1 MENYYAEEQKIA
13 VAGNYDVIIAGG
25 GIAGISAALAAKRS
39 GLRVLL
45 IEKSIALGGLAT
57 LGMIAIYLPLCN
69 GKGEKCVGGIG
80 EELLRLS
87 IKYGY
92 HNLPAEW
99 INGQGGPGVTA
110 RYRTYFSVPEFIL
123 ALDELMESEG
133 IDLLFD
139 TVCCRLVM
147 EEKHCRGIIVE
158 NKSGRQ
164 YYGAKIFV
172 DTTGDLELVNRAG
185 VSCAPGENW
194 LTLWAYTSD
203 LEMMKAAVE
212 KQDVYAGIKLH
223 RLGATAL
230 GEDIPAGF
238 PFYTGL
244 EAGEITR
251 FILDA
256 RKLLRRD
263 FESAMGDR
271 KRAVV
276 ALPGMPQFRS
286 GRMLNGYYVLRD
298 EDASKRFDDSI
309 GCVANFKKPGVVYE
323 IPYRTLISPAMSN
336 VITAGRSLSATGDA
350 WVYTKVIPGCAV
362 TGEAAGLAAAIAVA
376 NDCGL
381 AEIDVKILQQDILNA
396 GGILHI

>member
-1 MENYYAEEQKIA
+1 MENFYSEEQQIA
-13 VAGNYDVIIAGG
+13 IAGNYDVIVAGG

-45 IEKSIALGGLAT
+45 IEKSIVLGGLAT

-69 GKGEKCVGGIG
+69 GRGEKCVGGIG

-92 HNLPAEW
+92 HNLPPEW
-99 INGQGGPGVTA
+99 QNGQGGPGVTA

-123 ALDELMESEG
+123 ALDELMEDEG

-139 TVCCRLVM
+139 TVCTKLVM
-147 EEKHCRGIIVE
+147 EDRRCQGLIVE

-172 DTTGDLELVNRAG
+172 DSTGDLELMNRAG
-185 VSCAPGENW
+185 APCDRGENW
-194 LTLWAYTSD
+194 LTFWGYTSD
-203 LEMMKAAVE
+203 LEAMKEAVE
-212 KQDVYAGIKLH
+212 KQDVYAGIKLR

-230 GEDIPAGF
+230 GEEIPEGF
-238 PFYTGL
+238 PFYEGL
-244 EAGEITR
+244 EAAEITR

-263 FESAMGDR
+263 FAGAIGDR
-271 KRAVV
+271 KRAAV

-286 GRMLNGYYVLRD
+286 GRMLNGYYTLRD
-298 EDASKRFDDSI
+298 EDASKHFDDSV
-309 GCVANFKKPGVVYE
+309 GCVANFKKPGIVYE
-323 IPYRTLISPAMSN
+323 IPYRTLISPAMGN

-362 TGEAAGLAAAIAVA
+362 TGEAAGLAAAQAIAKKCA
-376 NDCGL
+376 L
-381 AEIDVKILQQDILNA
+381 SEIDVKTLQQDIVNA
-396 GGILHI
+396 GGILHS